1 MGTAPS
7 TSGMAD
13 DGDTGVT
20 GGSGGAGGT
29 AQYHRNGAACDDA
42 SDVAGATDGAAAAGG
57 DAAGV
62 MSPSF
67 PVVIENPQDSGD
79 VPTAVPGPYLLPISL
94 PTCPPPP

>member
-20 GGSGGAGGT
+20 GGSGGAVGT

-42 SDVAGATDGAAAAGG
+42 SDVAGATDGGTTDGG
-57 DAAGV
+57 DAAV
-62 MSPSF
+62 MSGGERQPSGRRG
-67 PVVIENPQDSGD
+67 PQDHKLFLSR
-79 VPTAVPGPYLLPISL
+79 
-94 PTCPPPP
+94 